1 MLLAGEVKGELAR
14 IHPARSC
21 CRLAELAGLLY
32 GDRAANEGVRTFDH
46 ATARTA
52 MHLATSIGLQ
62 ASAPPGSSGGKPGS
76 PRARHH
82 LQVRLEPGAARR
94 WHWADAAACDR
105 RSFLRGVLL
114 GNASL
119 SLGARGPHIEFVFR
133 DARDAA
139 ALQRRLAE
147 CGVRAALLLRRDRRV
162 VYLKGQEE
170 VATLLRLAGAN
181 RALLDFETA
190 RVGRDVRNRVNRLL
204 NAEEANLGRTV
215 RAADRQL
222 HAIAELASAG
232 RLERLPRGLREAAAE
247 RRTHP
252 DADLDALATGL
263 GISRSAANHRL
274 RRLVELANAQAG

>member
-21 CRLAELAGLLY
+21 CRLAELSGLLY
-32 GDRAANEGVRTFDH
+32 GERAANGGVRTFDH

-62 ASAPPGSSGGKPGS
+62 ASAPAGSVPGQPRS

-82 LQVRLEPGAARR
+82 LQVQLEPGAPRS
-94 WHWADAAACDR
+94 WHWSEAAACDR

-133 DARDAA
+133 NARDAA
-139 ALQRRLAE
+139 TLRRRLAE
-147 CGVRAALLLRRDRRV
+147 SGVRAAVLLRRDRHV

-181 RALLDFETA
+181 RAVLDFETA

-222 HAIAELASAG
+222 HAIAELISIG
-232 RLERLPRGLREAAAE
+232 QLERLPRGLREAAAE
-247 RRTHP
+247 RRAHP
-252 DADLDALATGL
+252 DADLDTLATGL

-274 RRLVELANAQAG
+274 RRLVELADAEAG

>member
-32 GDRAANEGVRTFDH
+32 GDGVASGGVRTFDH

-62 ASAPPGSSGGKPGS
+62 ATAPAGTVGGQAAS

-82 LQVRLEPGAARR
+82 LQVRLERGLPRQ
-94 WHWADAAACDR
+94 WHWSQAAACDR
-105 RSFLRGVLL
+105 RSFLRGVML

-133 DARDAA
+133 SARDAA
-139 ALQRRLAE
+139 TLRRRLAE
-147 CGVRAALLLRRDRRV
+147 SGVRAARLVRRDRHV

-222 HAIAELASAG
+222 HAIAELSSSG
-232 RLERLPRGLREAAAE
+232 RLDSLPRGLREAAAE

-263 GISRSAANHRL
+263 GISRSAMNHRL
-274 RRLVELANAQAG
+274 RRLIELADADAG

>member
-32 GDRAANEGVRTFDH
+32 GRRSLDGGVRTFDH

-52 MHLATSIGLQ
+52 MHLAASIGVQ
-62 ASAPPGSSGGKPGS
+62 AAAPPSSVVGPAGAR
-76 PRARHH
+76 RARHH
-82 LQVRLEPGAARR
+82 IEVQLDSGLPRDWDWG
-94 WHWADAAACDR
+94 DAASCDR

-119 SLGARGPHIEFVFR
+119 SLGAAGPHVEFVFR
-133 DARDAA
+133 DTRDAA
-139 ALQRRLAE
+139 ALRRRLAE
-147 CGVRAALLLRRDRRV
+147 SGVRAARLVRRGRHV

-190 RVGRDVRNRVNRLL
+190 RVGRDVRNRINRML

-222 HAIAELASAG
+222 HAIAELAAAG
-232 RLERLPRGLREAAAE
+232 RLDTLPRGLREAAAE

-252 DADLDALATGL
+252 DADLDTLATGL
-263 GISRSAANHRL
+263 GISRSATNHRL
-274 RRLVELANAQAG
+274 RRLAELAADA

>member
-32 GDRAANEGVRTFDH
+32 GERAATGGVRTFDH

-62 ASAPPGSSGGKPGS
+62 ASAPPGSGSQPGS

-82 LQVRLEPGAARR
+82 LRVQLEPGAPRG
-94 WHWADAAACDR
+94 WHWSEGAACDR

-133 DARDAA
+133 SARDAA
-139 ALQRRLAE
+139 TLRRRLRE
-147 CGVRAALLLRRDRRV
+147 SGVRAAQLLRRDRHV
-162 VYLKGQEE
+162 IYLKGQEE
-170 VATLLRLAGAN
+170 IATLLRLAGAN
-181 RALLDFETA
+181 RAVLDYETA

-222 HAIAELASAG
+222 HAIAELVSTG
-232 RLERLPRGLREAAAE
+232 QLERLPRGLREAAAE
-247 RRTHP
+247 RRAHP

-274 RRLVELANAQAG
+274 RRLVELADAEAG

>member
-14 IHPARSC
+14 IHPARNC

-32 GDRAANEGVRTFDH
+32 GHRSRDGGVRTFDH

-52 MHLATSIGLQ
+52 MHLAASIGVP
-62 ASAPPGSSGGKPGS
+62 AAAPPAAVAGTAGSR
-76 PRARHH
+76 RARHH
-82 LQVRLEPGAARR
+82 IQVQLEPGLPHDWQWNGAAS
-94 WHWADAAACDR
+94 CDR

-119 SLGARGPHIEFVFR
+119 SLGGAGPHVEFVFR
-133 DARDAA
+133 GAGDAA
-139 ALQRRLAE
+139 TLSRRLAE
-147 CGVRAALLLRRDRRV
+147 SGVRAARLARRDRHV

-190 RVGRDVRNRVNRLL
+190 RVGRDVRNRLNRLL

-232 RLERLPRGLREAAAE
+232 RLDTLPRGLREAAAE

-252 DADLDALATGL
+252 DADLDTLATGL
-263 GISRSAANHRL
+263 GISRSATNHRL
-274 RRLVELANAQAG
+274 RRLVELAADG